1 MRRTEAIDEAG
12 QATDLA
18 LAGGDPASADG
29 GSTLDQRRRRLV
41 RGAAAFAP
49 LVLTLRSGAL
59 AAASCTGTKIRAAT
73 TDDRGRIETVG
84 GDRIRSGLIGSNDNP
99 STPDYCFKNI
109 DSCPDTSMVD
119 KISTQDMNDQSIHV
133 YRTGSGGGTN
143 YYCGTPSGDPLRG
156 PADFRNQNIAILSSA
171 SATSLI
177 NAG

>member
-1 MRRTEAIDEAG
+1 MRRTEAIDEAV

-18 LAGGDPASADG
+18 LTGGDPASADE

-59 AAASCTGTKIRAAT
+59 AAASCTGTKIRTAT
-73 TDDRGRIETVG
+73 TNARGQVEVG
-84 GDRIRSGLIGSNDNP
+84 GSPLTSGLLGSNDNP
-99 STPDYCFKNI
+99 NPDYCFKNV
-109 DSCPDTSMVD
+109 DSCPDTSLVD
-119 KISTQDMNDQSIHV
+119 KISTQDMNDQSIQV
-133 YRTGSGGGTN
+133 FRSGTGGGTR
-143 YYCGTPSGDPLRG
+143 YYCGTPSGSPLTG
-156 PADFRNQNIAILSSA
+156 PADFRSQNIAILSSA